1 MQGSMPSPS
10 PFEKVSK
17 LDLDKNRDKLVGIS
31 DDNDLPVSISD
42 LEKEKSVS
50 PESKNLDQKHLNSES
65 RD

>member
-1 MQGSMPSPS
+1 MPSPS

-17 LDLDKNRDKLVGIS
+17 LNLDKDKDKLGGIS
-31 DDNDLPVSISD
+31 DDHDLPVSISD

-50 PESKNLDQKHLNSES
+50 PVSKNLDPKHLNSES